1 MNAKHEHH
9 CSGKTVNYT
18 SIYLISFFDLVFQQV
33 SFWPED
39 EENGGSELTMSS
51 QLRKTRSMDSSCLEL
66 RPGPPSGNVPS
77 ATYQGPTSHLSSALS
92 RARSEA
98 NLHAST
104 LSLDPGKFF
113 PLLHFYQNLGKNNV
127 RRIFETTKL
136 KGYSPNVEYP
146 NMGGECKSERIE
158 ILIRSC
164 IYTRIGCAVNG
175 ECENATPHGPFYF
188 NEYQW
193 SATYRVGLN
202 T

>member
-1 MNAKHEHH
+1 MHTNIIVQEKRLI
-9 CSGKTVNYT
+9 TIID
-18 SIYLISFFDLVFQQV
+18 IYLISFFDLVFQQV

-113 PLLHFYQNLGKNNV
+113 PLLHFYQNLSTGKNNSLK
-127 RRIFETTKL
+127 RIFETTKR
-136 KGYSPNVEYP
+136 YSP
-146 NMGGECKSERIE
+146 NMGGGCKSERIE

-164 IYTRIGCAVNG
+164 IYTSRIGCAVNG

-193 SATYRVGLN
+193 SATEWG
-202 T
+202 